1 MSSWTE
7 RRTSMPLVLTA
18 RTSAR
23 VSYWP
28 WSASPR
34 TVEPSRRPVRV
45 IWMPISTS
53 CRGSSQLTSLGPAT
67 PTDLDRSPAWS
78 SWARALARG
87 TVSSWRTQTQLDEAS
102 AGTGSASMPR
112 SMARPIG
119 TRASR
124 RMTSTDS
131 IARRTPVWAWAMA
144 FDESL
149 LATSTMTSR
158 AGGSVWAARPSRHC
172 ASHVAPLCTTTIAS
186 TVTSGRCP
194 VEGGADNDTD
204 DALPAGAGVPGTSA
218 SSSGTAATFTRTPAG
233 RRVRTSR
240 SDRALLQLAA
250 LSLGQSAPDAE
261 PLVIGQ
267 GVLEAL
273 GPHLAT
279 DADLLGLARGAALLR
294 EERLRVGLGA
304 ERPLLPGELTLLLT
318 RVRPNHHQL
327 VHDPSSTLTAPLCQ
341 HLHRAAPPSG
351 RLGHDDPQAPSHVTP
366 TDNNNGITCVSYPS
380 RQASW

>member
-1 MSSWTE
+1 
-7 RRTSMPLVLTA
+7 MPLVLTA

-23 VSYWP
+23 WSYWP

-34 TVEPSRRPVRV
+34 AGEARRRPVRV
-45 IWMPISTS
+45 IWMPIATRR
-53 CRGSSQLTSLGPAT
+53 RGSSQATILGPAT
-67 PTDLDRSPAWS
+67 PTDFERSPAWS
-78 SWARALARG
+78 SWASALARG
-87 TVSSWRTQTQLDEAS
+87 TVSSWSTQTQLVDAS
-102 AGTGSASMPR
+102 APTGSDATPA

-119 TRASR
+119 TRPSR
-124 RMTSTDS
+124 RTISTEG
-131 IARRTPVWAWAMA
+131 IARRTPEWARAMA
-144 FDESL
+144 FDVSL

-218 SSSGTAATFTRTPAG
+218 SSSGTAATLTRSPAVH
-233 RRVRTSR
+233 RVRTSR

-250 LSLGQSAPDAE
+250 LSFGQSAPDAE

-273 GPHLAT
+273 GAHLAT
-279 DADLLGLARGAALLR
+279 DADLLGLARGAALLG
-294 EERLRVGLGA
+294 EERLRAGLGA
-304 ERPLLPGELTLLLT
+304 ERGLRPGELTLLLT

-327 VHDPSSTLTAPLCQ
+327 VHDPSSTLTC
-341 HLHRAAPPSG
+341 
-351 RLGHDDPQAPSHVTP
+351 T
-366 TDNNNGITCVSYPS
+366 
-380 RQASW
+380 